1 MMFDRSLQGIFARRT
16 RVRKVSVSY
25 ALFVRN
31 ADNGSEGIRVLHV
44 RTRGTDRKG
53 TRALQGR
60 FARMQTTGR
69 KGIRVLH
76 VRT

>member
-1 MMFDRSLQGIFARRT
+1 MFARRT
-16 RVRKVSVSY
+16 RVGKVPVSY

-31 ADNGSEGIRVLHV
+31 ADNGTEGIRVLHV
-44 RTRGTDRKG
+44 RTRGTGRKG
-53 TRALQGR
+53 IRALQGM
-60 FARMQTTGR
+60 FARMQTTGQ